1 MAAQTSKSKRPSS
14 EHSMVVP
21 STAFKSCINGG
32 RGGGGMW
39 NFGGG
44 PGPSHASSPQ
54 SKKSLSNIFHINFYR
69 KSLQAR
75 CDDIDS
81 VTFFLYCSQCTSE
94 RAREKKY
101 WNLLCNS
108 FWLKSSSVNVCILSR
123 RRRTINELLCR
134 PRWHDRECCRLVWS
148 EKKTKN
154 EFTQFYGAFVM
165 LLRFYGCLF

>member
-75 CDDIDS
+75 
-81 VTFFLYCSQCTSE
+81 
-94 RAREKKY
+94 KY

-123 RRRTINELLCR
+123 RRRTTQWTTLSPEMTRQRVLL
-134 PRWHDRECCRLVWS
+134 LVGM
-148 EKKTKN
+148 ERKKPKN

-165 LLRFYGCLF
+165 LLRCYGCLF